1 MPHPDGALC
10 LTATTNE
17 LVFIYSNSTFRD
29 RSLALP
35 LQLQRTMKT
44 TVVCGLLGSGKT
56 TFIRNFIRDA
66 AEKTVV
72 LVNDF
77 GKAGIDGE
85 IFSAGG
91 IESVELPSG
100 CVCCTLKADLITT
113 IQRIVKQFL
122 PEHLLIEPSG
132 VASPSGVLEAL
143 ECAGVGTSTVI
154 GVVDAV
160 EFVELYESGMYGS
173 FFEDQ
178 IRNSDVILVNK
189 TDLADETMIAD
200 AERLISAIN
209 PRAILFRTVNA
220 EIRVPLPDVLPRRTI
235 VPGHFHFHF
244 ETLSFRIADR
254 TELAFM
260 QKLFDDLSR
269 GKFGHVARAK
279 ALVGTTDGPYRFD
292 SAFGKVDMVRFEK
305 DVEESRL
312 VVIGEGLDKP
322 SLSQTID
329 SFISR

>member
-1 MPHPDGALC
+1 
-10 LTATTNE
+10 
-17 LVFIYSNSTFRD
+17 
-29 RSLALP
+29 
-35 LQLQRTMKT
+35 MKT
-44 TVVCGLLGSGKT
+44 TVVSGLLGSGKT
-56 TFIRNFIRDA
+56 TFIKNVVQGA

-85 IFSAGG
+85 IFLAGG

-113 IQRIVKQFL
+113 IQRIVKQFS

-143 ECAGVGTSTVI
+143 ASAGVGRTTVI

-178 IRNSDVILVNK
+178 VVNSDVILVNK
-189 TDLADETMIAD
+189 TDLADETMITGT
-200 AERLISAIN
+200 ERMISAIN
-209 PRAILFRTVNA
+209 PRAILFRTVHA
-220 EIRVPLPDVLPRRTI
+220 EVKVPLPDAFPQRTI
-235 VPGHFHFHF
+235 VPSHCHFHF
-244 ETLSFRIADR
+244 ETLSFKIADR
-254 TELAFM
+254 VELAFM

-292 SAFGKVDMVRFEK
+292 STFGKVDLERFEK
-305 DVEESRL
+305 DIAESRL
-312 VVIGEGLDKP
+312 VVIGIGLDEDGIRKA
-322 SLSQTID
+322 LLYL
-329 SFISR
+329 